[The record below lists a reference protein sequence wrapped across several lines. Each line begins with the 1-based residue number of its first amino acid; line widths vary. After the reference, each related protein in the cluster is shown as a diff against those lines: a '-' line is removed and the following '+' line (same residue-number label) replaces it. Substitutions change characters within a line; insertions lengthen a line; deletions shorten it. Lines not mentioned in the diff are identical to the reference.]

1 MAASPVKFLFGF
13 LVVSITLWMVFMFA
27 SRLVAWI
34 LSRILGAS
42 VGFRVGG
49 WKCVRD
55 VVVKFKKG
63 AIESVSVGEIK
74 VSLRQ
79 SLVKLGVGFISKDP
93 KLQVL
98 ICDLEVVMRPSSKSS
113 KKTKTRKPRSSG
125 RGKWMVVANTARFLS
140 VSVTDMVVKMPKS
153 TIEVKELT
161 VDISKDGGS
170 KPGLLVTL
178 HILPIFVYI
187 GEPRIS
193 YDQSSNSNTGGCIS
207 SSQASFS
214 MMEKSSAPFSCEEL
228 SLSCEFGHDRE
239 AGVVIQ
245 NVDITCGDVTVG
257 LNEELL
263 SKKKK
268 SPDAFVHTEKVT
280 ELTSDSVASVKAD
293 KKQASLATLTKYAS
307 IFPEKDTSFPLFS
320 EIGMLFLFKF
330 MQCLYVVYNL
340 SRFASFYQ
348 NWKVRF
354 LHQEHGLVVEN
365 NIMGIQLKST
375 KSRSTEDVGESTRLD
390 FLLDFSEIHLIREAG
405 TSVLE
410 IMKVDVIS
418 SVYIPV
424 QVSPGQLSH

>member
-13 LVVSITLWMVFMFA
+13 LMVSITLWMVFMFA

-161 VDISKDGGS
+161 VDISKDVGS

-187 GEPRIS
+187 GEPR
-193 YDQSSNSNTGGCIS
+193 
-207 SSQASFS
+207 
-214 MMEKSSAPFSCEEL
+214 M
-228 SLSCEFGHDRE
+228 
-239 AGVVIQ
+239 
-245 NVDITCGDVTVG
+245 
-257 LNEELL
+257 LL
-263 SKKKK
+263 
-268 SPDAFVHTEKVT
+268 
-280 ELTSDSVASVKAD
+280 
-293 KKQASLATLTKYAS
+293 
-307 IFPEKDTSFPLFS
+307 
-320 EIGMLFLFKF
+320 
-330 MQCLYVVYNL
+330 
-340 SRFASFYQ
+340 
-348 NWKVRF
+348 
-354 LHQEHGLVVEN
+354 
-365 NIMGIQLKST
+365 
-375 KSRSTEDVGESTRLD
+375 
-390 FLLDFSEIHLIREAG
+390 
-405 TSVLE
+405 
-410 IMKVDVIS
+410 
-418 SVYIPV
+418 
-424 QVSPGQLSH
+424 

>member
-13 LVVSITLWMVFMFA
+13 LMVSITLWMVFMFA

-161 VDISKDGGS
+161 VDISKDVGS

-193 YDQSSNSNTGGCIS
+193 YDQSSNSNAGGCIS

-245 NVDITCGDVTVG
+245 NVDITCGDVTVS

-268 SPDAFVHTEKVT
+268 SADAFVHTEKVT
-280 ELTSDSVASVKAD
+280 EPTSDSVASVKAD

-307 IFPEKDTSFPLFS
+307 IFPEKAMFVSSLQPFEVCFILPKL
-320 EIGMLFLFKF
+320 E
-330 MQCLYVVYNL
+330 
-340 SRFASFYQ
+340 
-348 NWKVRF
+348 VRF